1 MPEDGST
8 SRFSSFATSLGSAG
22 SDSPSV
28 VSCAWSSFFLNLTF
42 ATVFLPAETG
52 AFALLAETF
61 SLLDC
66 VWSALRS
73 LSFSKSSSSSSAISS
88 SASAKNSR
96 SASKPSRESPTT
108 GLPPHSSPLS

>member
-28 VSCAWSSFFLNLTF
+28 VSCAWSSFFLNLMF
-42 ATVFLPAETG
+42 AVFLPAETG

-88 SASAKNSR
+88 SASSKNST